1 MRVIRQGAKMAGR
14 AGIQNQKDQNL
25 SNGNDYRVGNLTDC
39 WIITWPVNYPSE
51 DPFVWNVETNSKR
64 HQGLSDICYFM
75 TPQNAVTVSQL
86 VKTQVEGARD
96 ILFEKHEALD
106 HTRLNEVDLLDGITI
121 LAFLIPYAS
130 SRFGWHTAEL
140 SDYSC
145 HQWFLWWFSS
155 W

>member
-1 MRVIRQGAKMAGR
+1 
-14 AGIQNQKDQNL
+14 
-25 SNGNDYRVGNLTDC
+25 
-39 WIITWPVNYPSE
+39 
-51 DPFVWNVETNSKR
+51 
-64 HQGLSDICYFM
+64 M

-130 SRFGWHTAEL
+130 SRFG
-140 SDYSC
+140 
-145 HQWFLWWFSS
+145 
-155 W
+155 